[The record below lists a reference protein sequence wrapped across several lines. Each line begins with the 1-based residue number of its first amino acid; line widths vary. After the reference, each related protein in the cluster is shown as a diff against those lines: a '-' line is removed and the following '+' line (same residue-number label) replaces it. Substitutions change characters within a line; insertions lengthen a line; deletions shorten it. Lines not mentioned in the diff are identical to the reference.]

1 MADGPDFER
10 DASRTER
17 RGRPRWAAFGVL
29 ALCGLAAVLY
39 GVLDG
44 GKGSAA
50 AACPLAGAETAR
62 LSPLVHGDVAALG
75 LADAPAL
82 APDLKFDGPDG
93 RPTDLKAFS
102 GKALLVNLWATW
114 CVPCRKEMPALD
126 ALQQKLGGA
135 DFQVVAINVDTA
147 KLDRPAA
154 FLKDNGIT
162 ALPLYRDTNAD
173 VLQTLKQNG
182 GLLGLPTTL
191 VVDSHGC
198 ELGRMA
204 GPAEWA
210 SPDALALIGALKG

>member
-1 MADGPDFER
+1 M
-10 DASRTER
+10 
-17 RGRPRWAAFGVL
+17 
-29 ALCGLAAVLY
+29 
-39 GVLDG
+39 
-44 GKGSAA
+44 
-50 AACPLAGAETAR
+50 
-62 LSPLVHGDVAALG
+62 AALG
-75 LADAPAL
+75 VAAAPAL
-82 APDLKFDGPDG
+82 APDLRFIGPDG
-93 RPTDLKAFS
+93 KPTDLKAFA

-126 ALQQKLGGA
+126 ALQRELGGA

-162 ALPLYRDTNAD
+162 ALPLYRDPEAD
-173 VLQTLKQNG
+173 VLQVLKQNG

-191 VVDSHGC
+191 IVDRHGC